1 MSNENFSWKS
11 LFINDT
17 DKSEKP
23 DSSTP
28 QSPPASNTPVET
40 HFPTTTPPANIPVNS
55 SNPFIS
61 DVLSVY
67 EKGFEGL
74 NNEGFDFFELYKSVM
89 AVGPTNPQSYQMA
102 FAMGKTLRPEIS
114 KEFLLDKSK
123 YYISEIEKVFQNYD
137 VIGSSKQSELNS
149 SITNKKENLNKE
161 IGNLQQQI
169 ATLQNTLQAKTAEL
183 SQIDSDNKQQFL
195 EIQQKIEANAIAKQ
209 KILESIN
216 TVISGINQHL

>member
-11 LFINDT
+11 IFINDNN
-17 DKSEKP
+17 KNEKQ
-23 DSSTP
+23 T
-28 QSPPASNTPVET
+28 SNVSQNIPEGRTPVQT
-40 HFPTTTPPANIPVNS
+40 QFPTTPTTPDIPVNS
-55 SNPFIS
+55 NNPFIS
-61 DVLSVY
+61 DVFSVY

-102 FAMGKTLRPEIS
+102 FAMGKTLRPEIT

-137 VIGSSKQSELNS
+137 VIGNSKQNELNS
-149 SITNKKENLNKE
+149 SITHKKENLNKE

-169 ATLQNTLQAKTAEL
+169 ATLQNTLQAKSAEL
-183 SQIDSDNKQQFL
+183 SQIDNDNKQQFL
-195 EIQQKIEANAIAKQ
+195 EIQQKIEANNIAKQ

-216 TVISGINQHL
+216 TVIAGINQHL